1 MLNKELSINY
11 LIKESTTLN
20 SKSPLLLLLHGY
32 GSNEADLHS
41 FANYLPEHY
50 TVVSIRAPH
59 ALPSGGFA
67 WYNINFDNDMNK
79 FNDHNQAKNSIKLI
93 MKFLD
98 ELIDKYSIKS
108 SDISLLG
115 FSQGTILSY
124 ALGLNFPERFKKI
137 IGFSGYIDEAMVFT
151 NTNNLDYS
159 NLNLYISHGIQDAV
173 IPVNW
178 ARKSIEILKKEKINH
193 NYKEFDS
200 GHTISPDNFYD
211 FKSWLDSSN

>member
-1 MLNKELSINY
+1 
-11 LIKESTTLN
+11 
-20 SKSPLLLLLHGY
+20 
-32 GSNEADLHS
+32 
-41 FANYLPEHY
+41 
-50 TVVSIRAPH
+50 
-59 ALPSGGFA
+59 
-67 WYNINFDNDMNK
+67 MNK

-98 ELIDKYSIKS
+98 ELIEKYSIES
-108 SDISLLG
+108 NNISLLG

-159 NLNLYISHGIQDAV
+159 NLNLYISHGTQDPV
-173 IPVNW
+173 IPVDW

-193 NYKEFDS
+193 NYKEFVS

-211 FKSWLDSSN
+211 FKSWLDTSN

>member
-79 FNDHNQAKNSIKLI
+79 FNDHNQAKNSINLI

-98 ELIDKYSIKS
+98 ELIEKYSIES
-108 SDISLLG
+108 NDISLLG

-137 IGFSGYIDEAMVFT
+137 IGFSGYIDESMVFT

-159 NLNLYISHGIQDAV
+159 NLNLYISHGTQDPV
-173 IPVNW
+173 IPVDW

-193 NYKEFDS
+193 NYKEFVS

-211 FKSWLDSSN
+211 FKSWLDTSN